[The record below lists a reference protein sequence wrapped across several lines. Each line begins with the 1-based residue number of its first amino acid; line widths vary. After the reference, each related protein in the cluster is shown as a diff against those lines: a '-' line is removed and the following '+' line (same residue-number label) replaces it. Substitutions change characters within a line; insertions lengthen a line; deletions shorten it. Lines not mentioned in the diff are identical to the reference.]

1 MEGLGRSVWM
11 RRLWSNY
18 LSFLPNILSPSTAL
32 NSSLTI
38 PLLPPRRGL
47 GFPASSNRRCCRSIS
62 SAAHSSAPAVKNG
75 IVNRGTKKVLLKGM
89 RYGEFE
95 VLSGLFVIQQKWVQS
110 QGFRPGQALMLWKR
124 LYGNDIWAHCIDELE
139 GLNKDFM
146 KMLSDHAEFRA
157 LVVKDIVTAS
167 DGTRKVDIMILQ
179 ILFTLED
186 GLVIETVVIPCDRGR
201 TTVCVSSQ
209 VGCGMNCQFCYTGRQ
224 ACSLLLVYYLLITV
238 IRLVLPCSNRFCRMG
253 LKRNLTAAEIVEQA
267 VFARR
272 LFSDEVGSITNVVF
286 MGMGEPL
293 HNIDNVL
300 KATDIMVHEQGLHF
314 SPRRVTVSTSGLVP
328 QLKRFLHES
337 NCSLAVSLNATNDEV
352 RNWIMPVNRKY
363 NLALLLGTL
372 RQELRS
378 KRNYGVLFEYVML
391 AGINDSM
398 EDAKKLIDLVQDIP
412 CKINLI
418 SFNPHSGSL
427 FRPTSDDKMIEFRNT
442 LAAAG
447 CIVFM
452 RLSRGDDQMAACG
465 QLGKPG
471 EIQAPLL
478 RVPAQFQKVLEA
490 SF

>member
-1 MEGLGRSVWM
+1 M
-11 RRLWSNY
+11 
-18 LSFLPNILSPSTAL
+18 
-32 NSSLTI
+32 
-38 PLLPPRRGL
+38 
-47 GFPASSNRRCCRSIS
+47 
-62 SAAHSSAPAVKNG
+62 
-75 IVNRGTKKVLLKGM
+75 LLKGM

-95 VLSGLFVIQQKWVQS
+95 KWVQS
-110 QGFRPGQALMLWKR
+110 RGFRPGQALMLWKR

-146 KMLSDHAEFRA
+146 KMLSDRAEFRA

-167 DGTRKVDIMILQ
+167 DSTRK

-209 VGCGMNCQFCYTGRQ
+209 VGCGMNCQFCYTG
-224 ACSLLLVYYLLITV
+224 
-238 IRLVLPCSNRFCRMG
+238 RMG

-378 KRNYGVLFEYVML
+378 KRNYRVLFEYVML

-427 FRPTSDDKMIEFRNT
+427 FRPTSNEKMIEFRNT

-447 CIVFM
+447 CVVFM